1 MSKLL
6 EIREMRKYYSIRTG
20 LLSKHTGEL
29 KAVDGVSIA
38 INEGETLGLV
48 GESGCGKTTLGK
60 VIIRLEEPT
69 EGQLL
74 FRGEDVLSLKGDNL
88 KQYRREVQMVFQ
100 DPSASLDP
108 RMTAGDSIGE
118 ALLIHG
124 MEDEE
129 ERLRKV
135 EELLEEVGLEA
146 GDASRYPHEFSGGQ
160 KQRIGIARALAL
172 RPSLIIADEPVSA
185 LDISIQ
191 AQILNL
197 LTELRDEYR
206 VSYLFIAHNMAVVR
220 YLCDRV
226 AVMKA
231 GRIVEEGKVEEIF
244 TSPQNAYTKALLE
257 AAPVPN
263 PYARRL

>member
-1 MSKLL
+1 ML
-6 EIREMRKYYSIRTG
+6 EVKGLRKCYPVRSGLFSRHVENLRALDNVSLAIR
-20 LLSKHTGEL
+20 
-29 KAVDGVSIA
+29 
-38 INEGETLGLV
+38 EGETLGLV
-48 GESGCGKTTLGK
+48 GESGCGKTTLGR

-69 EGQLL
+69 EGEVL
-74 FRGEDVLSLKGDNL
+74 FEGENVLSLKGDYL
-88 KQYRREVQMVFQ
+88 KRYRRRVQMIFQ

-108 RMTAGDSIGE
+108 RMTAGDSIAEG
-118 ALLIHG
+118 LLIHG
-124 MEDEE
+124 MEDV
-129 ERLRKV
+129 V

-146 GDASRYPHEFSGGQ
+146 GDASKYPHEFSGGQ
-160 KQRIGIARALAL
+160 RQRIGIARALAL
-172 RPSLIIADEPVSA
+172 KPKLIIADEPVSA

-197 LTELRDEYR
+197 LIELQEEYK
-206 VSYLFIAHNMAVVR
+206 VSYLFIAHNMAVIR

-244 TSPQNAYTKALLE
+244 TSPQHPYTKALLD

-263 PYARRL
+263 PHARRL

>member
-1 MSKLL
+1 MSRLM
-6 EIREMRKYYSIRTG
+6 EIRDIRKYYPIRTG
-20 LLSKHTGEL
+20 FLPKHTGEL
-29 KAVDGVSIA
+29 KAVDGVSIV

-74 FRGEDVLSLKGDNL
+74 FRGRDVLSLKGDNL

-100 DPSASLDP
+100 DPSASLDQ

-118 ALLIHG
+118 PLLIHG

-129 ERLRKV
+129 ERLRRV
-135 EELLEEVGLEA
+135 GELLEEVGLEA

-231 GRIVEEGKVEEIF
+231 GKIVEEGRAEEIF
-244 TSPQNAYTKALLE
+244 TSPQNAYTKALLN